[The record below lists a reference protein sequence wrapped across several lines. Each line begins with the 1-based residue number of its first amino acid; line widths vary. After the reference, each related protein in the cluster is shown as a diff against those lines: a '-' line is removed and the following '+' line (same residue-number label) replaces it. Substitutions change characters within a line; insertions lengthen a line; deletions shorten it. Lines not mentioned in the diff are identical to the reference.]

1 MSTCLFPINFGAFK
15 QKYKLN
21 KNIKL
26 PKPMSS
32 NKELQCELRRTSYM
46 KAFDSYKK
54 NSGSSSSLQRKK
66 AVDNVINGRKSG
78 KKKMHKNTVKKDG
91 RKKPGRLK
99 GGGDKKE
106 SKHQPDPTNLSKE
119 EIKALK
125 SLKERVKQGD
135 LIICQTDKS
144 SRFAAMTR
152 QQYMDSG
159 LVHTSKDKEIDWKD
173 VRYLQSQ
180 INSHVWWIS
189 NIVGYAEKTD
199 PERMLKNIQNHSL
212 EVPEMALL
220 IKDHKNHDLDSNSP
234 VPSRPVVSG
243 NRGVNTHL
251 SELLS
256 EFLEPLIPDMGGGEV
271 ASTEEALYTITSV
284 NEKINDKFDWN
295 DLDILKD
302 LSSSNGLQW
311 KLHDDPEDMSLSTSI
326 ELDKSVGMDGM
337 NKSGDPESPSN
348 LSVNGPVGM
357 DGMNKLL
364 REGGGVLTSPQT
376 LQLPILVL
384 ILHRTRIF

>member
-1 MSTCLFPINFGAFK
+1 
-15 QKYKLN
+15 
-21 KNIKL
+21 
-26 PKPMSS
+26 
-32 NKELQCELRRTSYM
+32 
-46 KAFDSYKK
+46 
-54 NSGSSSSLQRKK
+54 
-66 AVDNVINGRKSG
+66 
-78 KKKMHKNTVKKDG
+78 
-91 RKKPGRLK
+91 
-99 GGGDKKE
+99 
-106 SKHQPDPTNLSKE
+106 
-119 EIKALK
+119 
-125 SLKERVKQGD
+125 
-135 LIICQTDKS
+135 
-144 SRFAAMTR
+144 
-152 QQYMDSG
+152 
-159 LVHTSKDKEIDWKD
+159 
-173 VRYLQSQ
+173 
-180 INSHVWWIS
+180 
-189 NIVGYAEKTD
+189 
-199 PERMLKNIQNHSL
+199 MLKNIQNHSL

-364 REGGGVLTSPQT
+364 REGGGGLTSPQT
-376 LQLPILVL
+376 LQLSILLL